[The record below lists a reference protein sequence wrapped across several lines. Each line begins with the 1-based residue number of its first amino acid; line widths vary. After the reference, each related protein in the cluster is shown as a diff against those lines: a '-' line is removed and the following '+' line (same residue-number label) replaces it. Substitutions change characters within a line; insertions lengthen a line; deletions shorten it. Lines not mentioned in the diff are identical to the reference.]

1 MDEGDFA
8 FLQDFL
14 AKTSGMAL
22 WSEKQYLADARLAP
36 LAKRLGLDGIPAL
49 IAKLKAHDDP
59 ALRQMVMAAMATH
72 ETSFFRDRKPFEQF
86 ATIMLPALI
95 ERRAATRRLRIWCSA
110 VSSGQEAYSLAIML
124 ADHAHS
130 LAGWRIDLIGT
141 DLSKDILATAEQ
153 GRYTHFEVQ
162 RGVPVRSLLEHF
174 QPEGADWQI
183 SDAMRRAVDFRV
195 LNLNENYAPI
205 GPFDVIFCRNVLLY
219 FEQSR
224 RGDALDRVVTQ
235 LADDGFLVLG
245 ATESLIGLTGKL
257 ASDPDHRGIYMRSQ
271 YLRASRSQQLPSPLA
286 PRQADAVEKEPHVR
300 RGP

>member
-1 MDEGDFA
+1 
-8 FLQDFL
+8 
-14 AKTSGMAL
+14 MAL

-224 RGDALDRVVTQ
+224 RGRDALDRVGD
-235 LADDGFLVLG
+235 ADWPMMASWCL
-245 ATESLIGLTGKL
+245 EQRRSLIGLTGEARVGPPTTG
-257 ASDPDHRGIYMRSQ
+257 ASTCGVAIFAAH
-271 YLRASRSQQLPSPLA
+271 SRSQQLPSPLA
-286 PRQADAVEKEPHVR
+286 TRQGRMPWRKRAARPGV
-300 RGP
+300 GP